1 VRVGVAGVV
10 GMGLPHRPNVAA
22 HPTARAKSMLIVRL
36 SGGPSQLDPLGRR
49 NHLLNGDV
57 IMPLY
62 SGRSA

>member
-1 VRVGVAGVV
+1 
-10 GMGLPHRPNVAA
+10 
-22 HPTARAKSMLIVRL
+22 MLIVRL